1 MEGAQP
7 GTFVKICGI
16 TRVDDAREAIRA
28 GATAVGFVFAPSPRR
43 ITAGRARE
51 IVSAVHPSVRR
62 IGVMVD
68 PDIGEVQEVVAEA
81 GLDGVQLQGS
91 ESPEMVEEI
100 RGRDPSLFIVKA
112 LRVRSPDDVASI
124 GEWSSDAV
132 FLDTKDP
139 SEPEEAR
146 GPIPLEWLQGI
157 DLGCTVVSGGLTP
170 SNVGGLVSRLRP
182 WGVDVSSGVEES
194 PGLKNPAK
202 VRSFLKEVRKAEGIS
217 RHPCLR

>member
-43 ITAGRARE
+43 ITAHRARE

-81 GLDGVQLQGS
+81 GLDGVQLQGA
-91 ESPEMVEEI
+91 EPPEMVEEI

-112 LRVRSPDDVASI
+112 LRVRSQDDVASI
-124 GEWSSDAV
+124 GEWSSDVV

-146 GPIPLEWLQGI
+146 GPIPIEWLQGI
-157 DLGCTVVSGGLTP
+157 DLGRTVVSGGLTP